1 MFSEEILDEKNLE
14 NSFKVRQL
22 QMKEGEIAQILIG
35 NWYGWE
41 DLKSGHS
48 TGLDC
53 RKLNNSVIMELKNKS
68 DNRLYMG
75 YNKP

>member
-1 MFSEEILDEKNLE
+1 
-14 NSFKVRQL
+14 
-22 QMKEGEIAQILIG
+22 MKEGEIAQILIG

-53 RKLNNSVIMELKNKS
+53 RKLNNSVIMELKNKYNTCNS
-68 DNRLYMG
+68 SSEKILLNKLAKYKERNSTRLYG
-75 YNKP
+75 L